1 MSGRLKLM
9 ALGLAVYGV
18 AYSMNVFANACTSR
32 CWQQFE
38 QSLASGS
45 GGCAQVLPRREI
57 TCGTPL
63 P

>member
-1 MSGRLKLM
+1 MSRRLKLM
-9 ALGLAVYGV
+9 ALGLAVCGV

-38 QSLASGS
+38 ECLASGN
-45 GGCAQVLPRREI
+45 GGCAQALRRCEI